1 MLSLPIK
8 MEMFKNDNIICWQV
22 YDSLLIEFSR
32 WQFCNGLNP
41 KSQCFDT
48 AIALPVI

>member
-1 MLSLPIK
+1 MLASLW
-8 MEMFKNDNIICWQV
+8 NNSLS
-22 YDSLLIEFSR
+22 DSLLIEFLR

-48 AIALPVI
+48 AITLPVI